1 MTGVSWCPAPGPP
14 CPLPLAASP
23 PLLPAPRVHLRCSW
37 ARSGPART
45 SHRPF
50 RGSPRGSGTPH
61 CPGAGPGTARGPST
75 RRPDPPGTART
86 GCRRS
91 QGSSRAPAGGVRTSG
106 GGKPWGTAGPG
117 ILGPWRNGA
126 CPLQASAAE
135 LKEGPD
141 RTPRCGAQ
149 LAPLLPPGLGWCSQ
163 LQAEPLPQ
171 LRTPSPWRHTASG
184 THTSPSN
191 LSPLSRP
198 LPRRHHGFP
207 ASSSYQPPPL
217 PLKPNLASCPGP
229 LPPPPLWSKLGGG
242 VGGLFQGKPG
252 SSWHMCTN
260 SPGRRSSQTGRHN
273 SSWGCPGNGDRQKA
287 QPAVRDGQGG
297 GWGDRQTTAIS
308 A

>member
-1 MTGVSWCPAPGPP
+1 MGHS
-14 CPLPLAASP
+14 L
-23 PLLPAPRVHLRCSW
+23 
-37 ARSGPART
+37 
-45 SHRPF
+45 
-50 RGSPRGSGTPH
+50 PH
-61 CPGAGPGTARGPST
+61 CCPQGLAGAV
-75 RRPDPPGTART
+75 
-86 GCRRS
+86 
-91 QGSSRAPAGGVRTSG
+91 SSRLSPFPSSAPPV
-106 GGKPWGTAGPG
+106 PG
-117 ILGPWRNGA
+117 
-126 CPLQASAAE
+126 
-135 LKEGPD
+135 D
-141 RTPRCGAQ
+141 
-149 LAPLLPPGLGWCSQ
+149 
-163 LQAEPLPQ
+163 
-171 LRTPSPWRHTASG
+171 TASG

-198 LPRRHHGFP
+198 LPRRRHGFP

-229 LPPPPLWSKLGGG
+229 LPPPPLWSKLGGA